1 MKKVMSQFTQYEI
14 ADHTARRLRAEA
26 FRSGT
31 AAMLGVLR
39 RAFFWRQNEPAIKI
53 VEPSEYENLRL
64 NNQLL
69 VADHHQGCRS

>member
-39 RAFFWRQNEPAIKI
+39 RAFFGAEMNQPSRSLNPANTKTSVSIT
-53 VEPSEYENLRL
+53 SF
-64 NNQLL
+64 
-69 VADHHQGCRS
+69 